1 LAQAVDTEYRL
12 STEPKLKAFVS
23 DVLTKVGVARADA
36 ETVASVLVAADM
48 RGVES
53 HGVARLE
60 SYYVSRI
67 RSGKLEAAPTV
78 SVVRETPTSL
88 VLDAGNGLGHPA
100 GKRAML
106 SVIDKAK
113 QSGVAFGA
121 VKNSNH
127 FGIAG
132 FYAMLALEHDMI
144 GIASTNSVRYGAP
157 TYGKDI
163 MLGTNPWAYAIP
175 AQNEPAFVLDF
186 ATTTVPR
193 GKLEVYQRKEKQLG
207 AGWAID
213 ENGAQTLKPE
223 EALKG
228 ALLPLGGFGVDNGGH
243 KGYGLGL
250 LVDIMCAVLSGG
262 AFGNDLPLPNSG
274 AEPGKI
280 SHFFGAIRIDGFR
293 DVAAFKTDMDK
304 ELRAFKDSQKAP
316 GFDRIYV
323 AGEIEHEKTNFAR
336 KNGVPVHVRFG
347 AVSRSSRASSICRS
361 RSNDSAARSPGLGRD
376 DQGVRRPARRG
387 DPRRRLCI
395 RRTFQHGHARR
406 PRRRGALSPRRSG
419 SARTAGAR
427 A

>member
-12 STEPKLKAFVS
+12 TTEPKLKHFVS
-23 DVLTKVGVARADA
+23 AILTKVGVAQADA
-36 ETVASVLVAADM
+36 ATVADVLVAADL

-67 RSGKLEAAPTV
+67 RSGKLLAAPSVTV
-78 SVVRETPTSL
+78 ARETPTSI
-88 VLDAGNGLGHPA
+88 VLDAGNGLGHPTA
-100 GKRAML
+100 KRAMETVL
-106 SVIDKAK
+106 EKAK
-113 QSGVAFGA
+113 TSGVAFGA
-121 VKNSNH
+121 VRNSNH

-132 FYAMLALEHDMI
+132 YYAMLALDHDMI

-157 TYGKDI
+157 TYGRDI

-193 GKLEVYQRKEKQLG
+193 GKLEVYQRKEKPLNP
-207 AGWAID
+207 GWAID
-213 ENGAQTLKPE
+213 ANGQETVKPD

-228 ALLPLGGFGVDNGGH
+228 ALLPLGGFGIDNGGH

-293 DVAAFKTDMDK
+293 DVPGFKADMDR

-316 GFDRIYV
+316 GFERIYV
-323 AGEIEHEKTNFAR
+323 AGEIEHEKTAYHR
-336 KNGVPVHVRFG
+336 EHGVPVHAKVWSGLEKLAGELGMPFD
-347 AVSRSSRASSICRS
+347 I
-361 RSNDSAARSPGLGRD
+361 AR
-376 DQGVRRPARRG
+376 
-387 DPRRRLCI
+387 
-395 RRTFQHGHARR
+395 
-406 PRRRGALSPRRSG
+406 
-419 SARTAGAR
+419 
-427 A
+427 